1 MRRGRPRP
9 PPAPAPPRRPPA
21 PARAPAAPGAPRP
34 CRAVP
39 GRRRSTPEAH
49 AHPPHDRRAPGAEQ
63 AGDPP
68 RLRDHR
74 GGSHGPGPA
83 PGGPQGGVAGPRG
96 HQHLAHRLHRARGD
110 PGAQGVS
117 DGQRDV
123 YPGGDPPQAGDSCR
137 HRCRDPRRADRAG
150 HQARG
155 PEVRGGPGEGGR
167 ASLHPGA
174 RGQARARGRLGG
186 HVHADQPR
194 GVRLDHLH
202 ADHQLPPG
210 GDPRH
215 GRDRAAAG
223 RRRRRDRHPGDD
235 ESGAGV
241 RPPDLRRRGGRPVP
255 DPYQAAAGRVCA
267 RRGLP
272 RVLIWTRRSRSG
284 ARAEDAMS
292 AARRP
297 EWLKVRLPSGP
308 NFRELV
314 GIMHTQALHT
324 VCEEARCPN
333 IGDCWER
340 RTATFLILGNVCTRH
355 CAYCAIAHGL
365 PTELDVREP
374 ERVAE
379 AATAMGLRHV
389 VVTSVDRD
397 DLADGGAAMFA
408 RTIRLLRERRP
419 QCTVEVLI
427 PDFKGDPAA
436 LRAVLDAG
444 PDILNHNIETVPRL
458 FRAVRRGG
466 NYRRS
471 LDLLARAKA
480 GEGRW
485 LTKSGMM
492 VGLGETRDEVLETM
506 RDLRSVGCDILT
518 IGQYLSPGKDYA
530 PIARYYDPEE
540 FAEFKRDGLAMGF
553 RHVESGPLVRSSYH
567 ADEQAVG
574 AGAR

>member
-1 MRRGRPRP
+1 
-9 PPAPAPPRRPPA
+9 
-21 PARAPAAPGAPRP
+21 
-34 CRAVP
+34 
-39 GRRRSTPEAH
+39 
-49 AHPPHDRRAPGAEQ
+49 
-63 AGDPP
+63 
-68 RLRDHR
+68 
-74 GGSHGPGPA
+74 
-83 PGGPQGGVAGPRG
+83 
-96 HQHLAHRLHRARGD
+96 
-110 PGAQGVS
+110 
-117 DGQRDV
+117 
-123 YPGGDPPQAGDSCR
+123 
-137 HRCRDPRRADRAG
+137 
-150 HQARG
+150 
-155 PEVRGGPGEGGR
+155 
-167 ASLHPGA
+167 
-174 RGQARARGRLGG
+174 
-186 HVHADQPR
+186 
-194 GVRLDHLH
+194 
-202 ADHQLPPG
+202 
-210 GDPRH
+210 
-215 GRDRAAAG
+215 
-223 RRRRRDRHPGDD
+223 
-235 ESGAGV
+235 
-241 RPPDLRRRGGRPVP
+241 
-255 DPYQAAAGRVCA
+255 
-267 RRGLP
+267 
-272 RVLIWTRRSRSG
+272 
-284 ARAEDAMS
+284 MS

-379 AATAMGLRHV
+379 AASAMGLRHV

-419 QCTVEVLI
+419 QCSIEVLI

-436 LRAVLDAG
+436 LRTVLEAG
-444 PDILNHNIETVPRL
+444 PDILNHNNETVPRL
-458 FRAVRRGG
+458 FRAVRGGG

-574 AGAR
+574 AGAP